1 MQYIINKKREIT
13 ISVLSLLFWI
23 INLIF
28 AEMSINM
35 LLKVLTAKRTDW
47 FDNMK
52 KVQITEDAFLIKQ
65 TELVMETIII
75 VMFVIFFFSSLT
87 IILVRNLQLKHN
99 LSEIGMFR
107 VLGYNKNRLLGICM
121 IDVITDMVIALP
133 VSVVLSTVIWN
144 KLSKDEM
151 LSFMLTMINDTIWMD
166 ILSYV
171 LCAITMMLVAIIHT
185 KFFLER
191 SLKKGVRYMLGEGV
205 A

>member
-107 VLGYNKNRLLGICM
+107 VLGYNKNMLLGICM
-121 IDVITDMVIALP
+121 IDVIIDVIIALP
-133 VSVVLSTVIWN
+133 VSVVLSTTIWN
-144 KLSKDEM
+144 SMSKDER

-166 ILSYV
+166 VLSYI
-171 LCAITMMLVAIIHT
+171 LCAITMMLVTIIHT

-191 SLKKGVRYMLGEGV
+191 SLKKGVQYMLGEGV